1 MFDITNFLTLL
12 SISSFGQIFRFCRDN
27 YFIYFA
33 NLMYFVASF
42 IKLLICFLVFT
53 IVIATVTLIERKIL
67 SLVQRRVGPQ
77 YIGYKGR
84 LQFIADALKLLF
96 KHILIINRVTRL
108 TILLIPCLILIV
120 SYLF

>member
-1 MFDITNFLTLL
+1 M
-12 SISSFGQIFRFCRDN
+12 
-27 YFIYFA
+27 
-33 NLMYFVASF
+33 
-42 IKLLICFLVFT
+42 FT

-84 LQFIADALKLLF
+84 LQFIADALKLIF
-96 KHILIINRVTRL
+96 KHILIINRVDRL
-108 TILLIPCLILIV
+108 VILLIPCFILIV